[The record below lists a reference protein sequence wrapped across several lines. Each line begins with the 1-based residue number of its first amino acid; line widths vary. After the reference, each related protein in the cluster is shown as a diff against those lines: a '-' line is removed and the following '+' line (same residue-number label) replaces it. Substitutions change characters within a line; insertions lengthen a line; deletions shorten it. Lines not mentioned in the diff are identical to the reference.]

1 MIEVRCDKNWKE
13 MIDEKLLRKVLNIF
27 IKELFFNEYR
37 ISIYVTGNSKIQK
50 LNKEFR
56 NDDKP
61 TDILAWAYDENVSEI
76 DRKVMIEN
84 GESIVGELVVSAEL
98 VLKQSIQNGWNFNT
112 ELFRLIA
119 HGCAHLAGYN
129 HEDSQK
135 EADKMLELEIKLLKK
150 IGLTKIY

>member
-1 MIEVRCDKNWKE
+1 MKQNYS
-13 MIDEKLLRKVLNIF
+13 EKLNEFIAEEKAATDLMNSVGKLLYEKGIELVL
-27 IKELFFNEYR
+27 
-37 ISIYVTGNSKIQK
+37 
-50 LNKEFR
+50 FR
-56 NDDKP
+56 RHL
-61 TDILAWAYDENVSEI
+61 IDENVSEI